1 MTLTTNYT
9 PSIDPRDIQT
19 RKELINGIE
28 TTEDMQSPDTNGDP
42 EGSENRANRV
52 EFADFLLE
60 NHFASMQNTWGKP
73 WGTVSVRDNKT
84 GNYVKHNFDDGNPHL
99 VPTSLYIEEVMQA
112 HKMIMEMDYVHGM
125 CSMAKSGDCVESD
138 YFQAKIK
145 AVASTSTTLQWRE
158 YEGILASLQ
167 HFLAI
172 RAIKRYTYDEI
183 VRKNDSGESTDRQD
197 SAREQAESAS
207 VDAGQQYLLLEE
219 TQKIRGKQM
228 PDFFSEWQLGQV
240 ERAIQRQ
247 LQDTANYLEVNYGSK
262 KQPKPKQK
270 DWDLLKF

>member
-99 VPTSLYIEEVMQA
+99 ESTSLYIEEVMQA
-112 HKMIMEMDYVHGM
+112 SCRDYGNGLRTWNVQYG
-125 CSMAKSGDCVESD
+125 
-138 YFQAKIK
+138 KI
-145 AVASTSTTLQWRE
+145 WRCE
-158 YEGILASLQ
+158 LTF
-167 HFLAI
+167 HFL
-172 RAIKRYTYDEI
+172 
-183 VRKNDSGESTDRQD
+183 
-197 SAREQAESAS
+197 
-207 VDAGQQYLLLEE
+207 
-219 TQKIRGKQM
+219 
-228 PDFFSEWQLGQV
+228 
-240 ERAIQRQ
+240 
-247 LQDTANYLEVNYGSK
+247 
-262 KQPKPKQK
+262 
-270 DWDLLKF
+270 